1 MQHVCIMSSELVCML
16 STVFLFS
23 NSISAWPVSL
33 TVGIDYWTKQLTII
47 AFYGNQGTKNIILT
61 KVHVK

>member
-1 MQHVCIMSSELVCML
+1 MQHVCIMSSELVCIL

-23 NSISAWPVSL
+23 KGISAWPVSL

-47 AFYGNQGTKNIILT
+47 AFYGNQGTINIILT
-61 KVHVK
+61 KVHV